1 MALRRMVELQR
12 ASFSHAESCRSTS
25 SLSSHADTQSVV
37 SDQNER
43 MSESDDSGFN
53 SCQPQS
59 GDSKDVPVAS
69 KDLEALANVE
79 TTEPSKSLDRAV
91 SDSSSLQIKSEAG
104 VTSQE
109 ASLTQSR
116 LVSDFSPDVK
126 TRADAFRDVLK
137 NSAAEVVCERV
148 DFVRKEEKE
157 MPESNLVPTA
167 IAKDSVGAKAEGK
180 CMQFEE
186 ICIENMER
194 KKIRLPLR
202 KEVVQTVTSSCTNE
216 PEISCKQLPE
226 PAVSQP
232 PDQIKRKLFARKSC
246 DVQAATF
253 SRSFDQTKSV
263 RVSEK
268 LKQARNMF
276 DNPGTP
282 ATFQRNSLY
291 YASQG
296 RGSSVRPREFK
307 VGAKAGSPVVDS
319 KKPHTTALNS
329 KSVESSS
336 VAARKL
342 AVQQFSAQR
351 NTKPKKA
358 PTFVRRMKNL
368 DVVEGNAA
376 KFEIVVD
383 GNPSPTVSWLKDGKE
398 IPVLPQKYKTE
409 LHDGG
414 KYSLTIVNCGEDDD
428 AEYGCK
434 ASNSLGGIT
443 NKANLYVEPVGEVL
457 DCSNIPQNLHK

>member
-12 ASFSHAESCRSTS
+12 ASFSHSESRRSTG
-25 SLSSHADTQSVV
+25 SLSSHTDSHSVG
-37 SDQNER
+37 DPNER

-53 SCQPQS
+53 SCQAQS
-59 GDSKDVPVAS
+59 GDSNNMPMAS
-69 KDLEALANVE
+69 KDLEIIANAE
-79 TTEPSKSLDRAV
+79 TTEASKSLDHAIG
-91 SDSSSLQIKSEAG
+91 DGSSLQIKSETE

-109 ASLTQSR
+109 AYLTESR
-116 LVSDFSPDVK
+116 IISEFSPNMK
-126 TRADAFRDVLK
+126 TKADMFGDVLK
-137 NSAAEVVCERV
+137 SSVAEI
-148 DFVRKEEKE
+148 KEKE
-157 MPESNLVPTA
+157 TTESNLIPVAT
-167 IAKDSVGAKAEGK
+167 AKDGVGAKTEGK
-180 CMQFEE
+180 CLQFEE

-194 KKIRLPLR
+194 KKIRLPMR
-202 KEVVQTVTSSCTNE
+202 KEAVRTETSPCTNE
-216 PEISCKQLPE
+216 PDISCKQLPE

-232 PDQIKRKLFARKSC
+232 ADQIKRKLFARKSC
-246 DVQAATF
+246 DVQTASKLNETF
-253 SRSFDQTKSV
+253 SRSFDHSKSV

-268 LKQARNMF
+268 LKQTRNMF
-276 DNPGTP
+276 DNPGTPAP

-296 RGSSVRPREFK
+296 RGSVRPRDSKF
-307 VGAKAGSPVVDS
+307 GAKVGSPVVES
-319 KKPHTTALNS
+319 KKPHATLNS
-329 KSVESSS
+329 KNAESSS

-342 AVQQFSAQR
+342 AVQQFSALR

-368 DVVEGNAA
+368 DVVEGDAA

-398 IPVLPQKYKTE
+398 IPMLPEKYKTE
-409 LHDGG
+409 LHDSG

-457 DCSNIPQNLHK
+457 DCNNIPQNLQQK